1 MSVPD
6 DWMPP
11 VNRST
16 GCDELAARQHGV
28 VSREQALA
36 AGLTKRSIH
45 IRVASGRWDR
55 LHRGVYRALPLPPSW
70 HQRLMA
76 AVLHGGPSAVASHR
90 SAAALW
96 SLDGVGT
103 PPIEISVKSGLKMTG
118 AIVHRRRPTDDPRV
132 VVRDGIPATT
142 IERTLVDLAAVMA
155 PARVGRA
162 LDEALRRGDTTLL
175 LLREEIPSS
184 GRSGRGTLRRLLE
197 ERDDRDAQVESRLEQ
212 MMLQLLRRAG
222 IPLPLPQ
229 HRVVEDGVPIARI
242 DFAYPAY
249 RLGIEVDGY
258 RWHSGVQRWREDL
271 RRENRLKL
279 LGWTLLR
286 FSWADVEERPEQV
299 VSQIRAG
306 LETLGQ
312 GSPRRLPTG

>member
-1 MSVPD
+1 M
-6 DWMPP
+6 
-11 VNRST
+11 
-16 GCDELAARQHGV
+16 
-28 VSREQALA
+28 
-36 AGLTKRSIH
+36 
-45 IRVASGRWDR
+45 
-55 LHRGVYRALPLPPSW
+55 
-70 HQRLMA
+70 
-76 AVLHGGPSAVASHR
+76 
-90 SAAALW
+90 
-96 SLDGVGT
+96 
-103 PPIEISVKSGLKMTG
+103 
-118 AIVHRRRPTDDPRV
+118 
-132 VVRDGIPATT
+132 DGIPATA

-155 PARVGRA
+155 PVRVGRA
-162 LDEALRRGDTTLL
+162 LDEALRRGDTTLF

-197 ERDDRDAQVESRLEQ
+197 ARDDRDARVESRLEA
-212 MMLQLLRRAG
+212 MMLQLLRQAG

-229 HRVVEDGVPIARI
+229 HRVIEDGVTIARL

-286 FSWADVEERPEQV
+286 FSWADVEEQPERV

-312 GSPRRLPTG
+312 GSPRQLPTG